1 MKPFPFLA
9 FIITIFLLP
18 GLCFSQTPNTS
29 LSEPF
34 EMPLNPLLIQTS
46 GGKTLLMDIG
56 NDNGLKT
63 IVFDNNHKIVAS
75 PTSQAKLWEPSA
87 MKHSY
92 IRGVFQMHGKA
103 VIFLEQASKTRK
115 LLRIEVD
122 PATGV
127 VTDEALVAEI
137 PVQNKGMTGMGN
149 VVPCLFYVEKD
160 EASDC
165 YAVVLYNPFA
175 RKDKHRIELIHFN
188 SLNQEVNRQYYERK
202 GSDKKYQD
210 YVAMSVNGDKEVF
223 LCTYD
228 FDTRSSGGVSSQLVL
243 SKYEVGKQDVQSRV
257 LKSAANNYKHY
268 VHINYLPEN
277 KQLQLMLVSMIG
289 TKNTGSTFV
298 QLYSSA
304 IGRVDATSLNV
315 LSLHP
320 VSTNT
325 ASLIKHEL
333 FNSRKAYKGLPTGGF
348 INTDNSIS
356 LVMEE
361 DFGDGTVTRGN
372 SYGVALVTIDE
383 TGEDKDAF
391 LFRHSEGSALNKD
404 FFSMNDLPKGRS
416 NFDRLAYLKTSSGAQ
431 YVFFYEK
438 PENFGLADKANN
450 DFQTNLGARRSK
462 TLVPMYYKIVDG
474 KGTEMHLLENGE
486 KQELYPWLSTSNFDA
501 TTNTYAMLVKQGD
514 GRNSN
519 GVIAWLKLD

>member
-1 MKPFPFLA
+1 MKPFPFWVFLT
-9 FIITIFLLP
+9 TIFLAP
-18 GLCFSQTPNTS
+18 WLCCSQTQNTS

-34 EMPLNPLLIQTS
+34 EMPDNPLLIQTL

-63 IVFDNNHKIVAS
+63 TVFDNNHKIVAS
-75 PTSQAKLWEPSA
+75 PTSPAKLWEPSA

-92 IRGVFQMHGKA
+92 VRGVFQMHGKA

-122 PATGV
+122 PETGV
-127 VTDEALVAEI
+127 VADEVLVAEI

-160 EASDC
+160 KTSDC

-175 RKDKHRIELIHFN
+175 HKNEHRIELIHFN
-188 SLNQEVNRQYYERK
+188 SSNLEINRQFYERK

-210 YVAMSVNGDKEVF
+210 YVAMAVNGDKEVY

-228 FDTRSSGGVSSQLVL
+228 FDTRSSGGVSCQLVL
-243 SKYEVGKQDVQSRV
+243 SKYETGKPDMQSHV

-268 VHINYLPEN
+268 VNLNYLPDD

-289 TKNTGSTFV
+289 AKSTGTTIV
-298 QLYSSA
+298 QQYSSA
-304 IGRVDATSLNV
+304 LGRIDATSLNV
-315 LSLHP
+315 LSLLP
-320 VSTNT
+320 LPSNS
-325 ASLIKHEL
+325 ASLIKREV
-333 FNSRKAYKGLPTGGF
+333 FNSRKAYHGLPMGGF
-348 INTDNSIS
+348 INTDNSVS

-372 SYGVALVTIDE
+372 SYGVALVTIDQSGKE
-383 TGEDKDAF
+383 KDAF
-391 LFRHSEGSALNKD
+391 LFRHSEGSALNTD
-404 FFSMNDLPKGRS
+404 FFAMNEVSKGRS
-416 NFDRLAYLKTSSGAQ
+416 DFDRLAYLRTSTGVQ
-431 YVFFYEK
+431 YIFFQEK
-438 PENFGLADKANN
+438 PENFGLGDKAN
-450 DFQTNLGARRSK
+450 DEFQTNFGGRRAK
-462 TLVPMYYKIVDG
+462 TLTTMYYKIVDG
-474 KGTEMHLLENGE
+474 KGTEMHLIENEE

-501 TTNTYAMLVKQGD
+501 ATNTYAMLVKQGD
-514 GRNSN
+514 GRNGN